1 MNYFRLRLIMWV
13 TVSCNK
19 ISTLVIKHT
28 ALSDSDWDLL
38 LVNNNNIVLL
48 LLPEFQLDLSP
59 RFTLV
64 LLEGMANSSPLA
76 DLIL

>member
-1 MNYFRLRLIMWV
+1 MIYFRLRLIVWV

-19 ISTLVIKHT
+19 ISTLVIRDT
-28 ALSDSDWDLL
+28 VLSDSDWDLL
-38 LVNNNNIVLL
+38 FVNNNNIVLL
-48 LLPEFQLDLSP
+48 ILREFQLDLSP

-64 LLEGMANSSPLA
+64 LLEGMAKSSPLA